1 MKNIVLFIT
10 AVFISLVS
18 IGQQAK
24 WDSTYRPGNYEQRVA
39 NFRSYPDSKKDIIF
53 LGNSITDYAEWNELL
68 QLPEARNRG
77 ISGDITFGVLER
89 LDEVTEGKPAKIFI
103 LIGINDIARNIP
115 DSVILDNYK
124 KIIQRIKVAS
134 KRTKI
139 YFNTLIPVNNTFP
152 DRAHFNKDEHI
163 AAVNAGLKKLCD
175 AEKITLIDL
184 YPHYEG
190 EDKKLDKSMT
200 YDGLHL
206 NTEGYK
212 KWAFI
217 LQVYLKEKSN

>member
-124 KIIQRIKVAS
+124 KIINPIENDTVFMAGNLNGEYGITETSYGFGAGKY
-134 KRTKI
+134 TE
-139 YFNTLIPVNNTFP
+139 NEENNILKP
-152 DRAHFNKDEHI
+152 DKDPD
-163 AAVNAGLKKLCD
+163 LCF
-175 AEKITLIDL
+175 
-184 YPHYEG
+184 
-190 EDKKLDKSMT
+190 
-200 YDGLHL
+200 L
-206 NTEGYK
+206 NSSYK
-212 KWAFI
+212 PG
-217 LQVYLKEKSN
+217 

>member
-1 MKNIVLFIT
+1 MKNVALIIA
-10 AVFISLVS
+10 AVFISFVA
-18 IGQQAK
+18 ICQQTK
-24 WDSTYRPGNYEQRVA
+24 WDSTYRPGNYDQKVA
-39 NFRSYPDSKKDIIF
+39 NFRSYPNSKKDIVF
-53 LGNSITDYAEWNELL
+53 LCNSITDYGEWTELL

-124 KIIQRIKVAS
+124 KIIQRIKKSS

-163 AAVNAGLKKLCD
+163 AAVNIGLKRLCE
-175 AEKITLIDL
+175 AEKITLIDIH
-184 YPHYEG
+184 PHYEG
-190 EDKKLDKSMT
+190 EDMKLDKSMT

-206 NTEGYK
+206 NAEGYK

-217 LQVYLKEKSN
+217 LQPYLKN

>member
-1 MKNIVLFIT
+1 MKHIALIIA
-10 AVFISLVS
+10 AVFISFTG
-18 IGQQAK
+18 IGQQTK
-24 WDSTYRPGNYEQRVA
+24 WDSTYRPGNYDQKVA
-39 NFRSYPDSKKDIIF
+39 NFRSYPNSKKDIIF

-68 QLPEARNRG
+68 HLPKARNRG

-103 LIGINDIARNIP
+103 LIGINDIARSIP

-124 KIIQRIKVAS
+124 KMIHRIKASS

-152 DRAHFNKDEHI
+152 DRNHFNKDEHI
-163 AAVNAGLKKLCD
+163 AAVNAGLKKICE
-175 AEKITLIDL
+175 AEKVTVIDIH
-184 YPHYEG
+184 PHYEG
-190 EDKKLDKSMT
+190 DDKKLDKTMT

-206 NTEGYK
+206 NAEGYK

-217 LQVYLKEKSN
+217 LQPYIK